1 MDKIKRFE
9 LAIENAN
16 LESDKRVE
24 KKRIGQ
30 LGEKMLH
37 LVLKYYYCSDS
48 SYHEIK
54 VGRRFVADIKMGERL
69 IEIQSQNL
77 YSMKKKL
84 DYYLT
89 LPELDLTIVHPIA
102 RIKWISWVDKKTG
115 EISPKRKSTKK
126 GSIYEMLPELYSIK
140 DYVLR
145 DGISFR
151 VCLIDMIEYKVLDGW
166 SKDKK
171 KGCTKLDRVPVA
183 LIDDVIFNQLEDYN
197 KFVPHSLEV
206 EFTVKDY
213 QKATQLTHGRS
224 SMSINLLKNIGVIT
238 QIGKKGRSYLYTRN
252 F

>member
-16 LESDKRVE
+16 FESDKKVGR
-24 KKRIGQ
+24 KRIGQ

-37 LVLKYYYCSDS
+37 LVLKHYYCSDT
-48 SYHEIK
+48 SYHEVD
-54 VGRRFVADIKMGERL
+54 VGRRFVADIKMGDKI
-69 IEIQSQNL
+69 IEVQTQNL

-89 LPELDLTIVHPIA
+89 LPDLDLTIVHPIA
-102 RIKWISWVDKKTG
+102 RIKWISWINKKTG

-140 DYVLR
+140 DYILR
-145 DGISFR
+145 DGIAFR
-151 VCLIDMIEYKVLDGW
+151 VCLIDMVEYKVLDGW

-171 KGCTKLDRVPVA
+171 QGSTKLERVPVA
-183 LIDDVIFNQLEDYN
+183 LIEDILFDQLEDYA
-197 KFVPHSLEV
+197 KFVPHSLDI

-213 QKATQLTHGRS
+213 QKATQLTPGKS
-224 SMSINLLKNIGVIT
+224 SMSVNLLKNMGVIT